1 MKETIARDSALSFL
15 PFYSCARMSIVLD
28 ADVLHL
34 LIETLGPTAFLRA
47 TCCRAWLAAANALPP
62 NHALWEAACTAE
74 SPLLA
79 AMHGEPNK
87 TWRAL
92 LKQRR
97 TALLNITP
105 SKPLLGYRL
114 AYELRD
120 ARTAAIV
127 RSGVEDLD
135 VKTFMHTFLLSEPL
149 RLIVDD
155 HHDSPSLLDCPCL
168 NNMRLNLFLIAPDS
182 RMRLLAHGLPH
193 YHDRENPWYTIYS
206 EYESVGSQ
214 VEFEITMWLR
224 LLKVH
229 DDHDYDPDDDP
240 ECHLDTLLRL
250 ELHLEGSP
258 TPSDVAEWLL
268 GGTWIAL

>member
-1 MKETIARDSALSFL
+1 
-15 PFYSCARMSIVLD
+15 MSIVLD

-105 SKPLLGYRL
+105 SKPFLGYRL

-120 ARTAAIV
+120 ASTAAIV
-127 RSGVEDLD
+127 RSGVEDLNVAD
-135 VKTFMHTFLLSEPL
+135 ETNWWVHTFLLSEPL

-155 HHDSPSLLDCPCL
+155 HHDSPPLLDCPRL
-168 NNMRLNLFLIAPDS
+168 NNMSLNLFLIAPDS
-182 RMRLLAHGLPH
+182 RMRLLAHGEPH
-193 YHDRENPWYTIYS
+193 DHDRENPWYTIYS
-206 EYESVGSQ
+206 REHESVGPQ
-214 VEFEITMWLR
+214 VEVEITMRLR
-224 LLKVH
+224 LFKFN

-240 ECHLDTLLRL
+240 ERHLDTLLRL
-250 ELHLEGSP
+250 ELHLEGS
-258 TPSDVAEWLL
+258 DVAEYLRM
-268 GGTWIAL
+268 GTWIAL